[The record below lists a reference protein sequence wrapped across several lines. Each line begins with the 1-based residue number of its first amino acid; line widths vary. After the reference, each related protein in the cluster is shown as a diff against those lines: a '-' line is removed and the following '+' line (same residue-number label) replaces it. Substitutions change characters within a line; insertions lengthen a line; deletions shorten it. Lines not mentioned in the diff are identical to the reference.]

1 VRTPLSSWQQSFQ
14 QSEKEVALELIAK
27 SPEVIKQMQAAYNQ
41 HFPTQTVSAV
51 MDSFSAESLL
61 RENPICQSVVR
72 ASLDA
77 LDEVIVMCCALER
90 YIQLTIPKTE
100 DGGNFGVGIQ
110 IEAANF
116 IGDYVA
122 VLDARAED
130 LLRYAAARADA
141 LEKCK
146 LPGTVAIKSST
157 TKTSD
162 SEGADLEKGPIKA
175 NETKRMTEEKSV
187 DTATNSVETHLRK
200 QAVVAIDVRFYRVA
214 KKTYADTILA
224 LLAVVDFMDKNK
236 VKIATPKG
244 DAGSAG
250 MY

>member
-1 VRTPLSSWQQSFQ
+1 LLLQQSFQ

-41 HFPTQTVSAV
+41 HFPTQTVSV
-51 MDSFSAESLL
+51 LMDSFSAESFL

-146 LPGTVAIKSST
+146 LPGTVATKSST
-157 TKTSD
+157 TKTCD
-162 SEGADLEKGPIKA
+162 SEGADLENGGTKPTKS
-175 NETKRMTEEKSV
+175 NETKRLTEEKSV
-187 DTATNSVETHLRK
+187 DTATGAAETHLRK

-244 DAGSAG
+244 DAGSNG